1 MFELTDQAIK
11 PSSLRKTFSNADSGG
26 FVSFEGWVRNWN
38 KGQRVQSLVYEAYEE
53 LALRE
58 GSKVLGEALQR
69 FPVHKLIAVHRVG
82 HLELTDVAVWVGAT
96 GRHRAE
102 SFAACRF
109 AIDQIKA
116 RVPIW
121 KKEFYQDGESEWVG
135 CPACANHGHS
145 SATIFAQ

>member
-1 MFELTDQAIK
+1 MFELTTQPIQDHK
-11 PSSLRKTFSNADSGG
+11 LRSSMVNSECGG
-26 FVSFEGWVRNWN
+26 FVSFEGWVRDWN
-38 KGQRVQSLVYEAYEE
+38 EGRRVIKLHYEAYES
-53 LALRE
+53 LALSE
-58 GSKVLGEALQR
+58 GQRIMDEALKQYPIRNLCSIHRLGE
-69 FPVHKLIAVHRVG
+69 
-82 HLELTDVAVWVGAT
+82 LEVRDVAVWVGAT

>member
-1 MFELTDQAIK
+1 MFELTTQPIQEHELR
-11 PSSLRKTFSNADSGG
+11 SSMVNSECGG
-26 FVSFEGWVRNWN
+26 FVSFEGWVRDWN
-38 KGQRVQSLVYEAYEE
+38 EGRRVNKLHYEAYES
-53 LALRE
+53 LALSE
-58 GSKVLGEALQR
+58 GQRIMDEALKQYPIRNLCSIHRLGE
-69 FPVHKLIAVHRVG
+69 
-82 HLELTDVAVWVGAT
+82 LEVCDVAVWVGAT

-145 SATIFAQ
+145 A